1 MKSTSMRLDSLGH
14 LGKNSVYP
22 ESYDPNLLYAV
33 SRADKREAL
42 GINPTRL
49 PFHGIDTWN
58 HYEISWLNA
67 RGKPQVA
74 LMELVYDCQSPFLIE
89 SKSLKLYFN
98 SLNEKRFQDQFAF
111 LDTVKADL
119 ESCIKSPVTLTL
131 YPVDAWETLFAAK
144 PPQAICLDQL
154 DIDLEL
160 NSNVN
165 PELNPG
171 LNTGSLISELL
182 YSHLLKS
189 NCLITGQPDWATI
202 FIDYTGQPI
211 NHASLLQYLISYRQ
225 HQEFH
230 EQCVERIF
238 MDILQQAKPTHLSV
252 YARYTRRG
260 GLDINPFRSTH
271 AKTPAL
277 GNLRLLRQ

>member
-1 MKSTSMRLDSLGH
+1 MTNISMRCDPSAP
-14 LGKNSVYP
+14 LGKNTVYP
-22 ESYDPNLLYAV
+22 ECYDPNLLYAV
-33 SRADKREAL
+33 SRAAKRNEL
-42 GINPTRL
+42 GINSASL

-58 HYEISWLNA
+58 HYEVSWLNA

-74 LMELVYDCQSPFLIE
+74 LMQLEYDCQSPYLVE

-98 SLNEKRFQDQFAF
+98 SLNEKRFHDQAAF
-111 LDTVKADL
+111 CETVKKDL
-119 ESCIKSPVTLTL
+119 EACLKSPVILTMH
-131 YPVDAWETLFAAK
+131 PVDAWEGIFAAK
-144 PPQAICLDQL
+144 PAQAVCLDEIDIEL
-154 DIDLEL
+154 DNNLNRKIKL
-160 NSNVN
+160 NSNTSELVN
-165 PELNPG
+165 
-171 LNTGSLISELL
+171 ELL

-202 FIDYTGQPI
+202 FIEYTGPSI
-211 NHASLLQYLISYRQ
+211 DHASLLNYLISYRH

-230 EQCVERIF
+230 EHCVERIF
-238 MDILQQAKPTHLSV
+238 MDIMKQANPTHLSV

-271 AKTPAL
+271 AKTPPL